1 MFWRMKFLDIVEDLI
16 RSYFYLAFTIA
27 DRIDYLEIYLRDWNQ
42 LYRINPRMIRLNKLE
57 IK

>member
-16 RSYFYLAFTIA
+16 RSYFYFAFTIA
-27 DRIDYLEIYLRDWNQ
+27 DRIDYLEIYLRAQNK
-42 LYRINPRMIRLNKLE
+42 LYIINRIMIKVHNLE